1 MATLKDFVV
10 NRGLV
15 VNTTAT
21 VNGVDV
27 LANDWATLQSAYA
40 NDVSTLSSALANDAS
55 TYTTLV
61 GFINTVNGNV
71 SNITLSYQSNDAA
84 TLLSAYAN
92 DITTLNSA
100 YSNDASTLLTAR
112 SNDAAT
118 LSSALAN
125 DAATHT
131 SVTSGYQANDAA
143 TLLTARSNDAATL
156 ASALAN
162 DYSTYTTLV
171 SEYQA
176 NDATTFTTLT
186 GNYQANDA
194 STYTTLIG
202 YANIKANSSIT
213 LTAGDGLTGGGDL
226 SANRTFALDNTVV
239 RTTGTQTIN
248 GIKTFG
254 DSVIIMGDL
263 TVEGNTT
270 TIGTTSLLVEDKFIE
285 LASNTTG
292 NPVGDVGIYLNRGNQ
307 GNSAIYYDQSAGY
320 FALAHTADPATNTE
334 VFPTS
339 YGALRID
346 TLLVSNTTVVTN
358 LNADQLDGQS
368 GSYYVDFTNAT
379 NTNLITLDRVLANG
393 NSSAHSITVGG
404 LTVDTNTFHVDST
417 NNFVGVRTVSPQA
430 PLQVEAVGIATST
443 LPTTT
448 TTANQVLDSFAAS
461 AFRTA
466 KYTIQVHDTANNYY
480 HSCEILLIHDGS
492 AVYMT
497 EYAIIYTNVSL
508 AAFNADIAGG
518 NVRLLVTPTN
528 STNTIRVVRTALAV

>member
-40 NDVSTLSSALANDAS
+40 NDATTLSSALANDAS

-71 SNITLSYQSNDAA
+71 AGITSAFQANDAA

-100 YSNDASTLLTAR
+100 YANDITTLNSAR
-112 SNDAAT
+112 ANDVTT
-118 LSSALAN
+118 LNSALAN
-125 DAATHT
+125 DAATFT

-186 GNYQANDA
+186 SNYQANDA

-202 YANIKANSSIT
+202 YANIKANSSVT

-254 DSVIIMGDL
+254 DSIIVMGDL

-292 NPVGDVGIYLNRGNQ
+292 TPVGDVGIYLNRGDQ

-334 VFPTS
+334 VYPTS
-339 YGALRID
+339 YGALKID

-393 NSSAHSITVGG
+393 NSSTHSITVGG

-417 NNFVGVRTVSPQA
+417 NNFVGVRTLTPLA

-448 TTANQVLDSFAAS
+448 TTANQVLDTFAAA

-466 KYTIQVHDTANNYY
+466 KYTVQVHDTANNYY
-480 HSCEILLIHDGS
+480 HSCEILLVHDG
-492 AVYMT
+492 ATVYMT
-497 EYAIIYTNVSL
+497 EYAIVYTSISL
-508 AAFNADIAGG
+508 ASFNADIAGG

-528 STNTIRVVRTALAV
+528 NTNTIRVVRTALAV

>member
-40 NDVSTLSSALANDAS
+40 NDVTTLSSALANDAS

-71 SNITLSYQSNDAA
+71 AGITSAFQANDAA
-84 TLLSAYAN
+84 TLLSAYANDTTTLNSAYAN

-100 YSNDASTLLTAR
+100 YANDVTTL
-112 SNDAAT
+112 N
-118 LSSALAN
+118 SALAN
-125 DAATHT
+125 DAATFT

-186 GNYQANDA
+186 SNYQANDA

-202 YANIKANSSIT
+202 YSNIKANSSVT

-254 DSVIIMGDL
+254 DSIIIMGDL

-292 NPVGDVGIYLNRGNQ
+292 TPVGDVGIYLNRGDQ

-320 FALAHTADPATNTE
+320 FALAHTADLATNTE
-334 VFPTS
+334 VYPTS
-339 YGALRID
+339 YAALKID

-393 NSSAHSITVGG
+393 NSSTHSITVGG

-417 NNFVGVRTVSPQA
+417 NNFVGIRTLTPLA

-448 TTANQVLDSFAAS
+448 TTANQVLDTFAAA

-466 KYTIQVHDTANNYY
+466 KYTVQVHDTANNYY
-480 HSCEILLIHDGS
+480 HSCEILLVHDG
-492 AVYMT
+492 ATVYMT
-497 EYAIIYTNVSL
+497 EYAIVYTSISL
-508 AAFNADIAGG
+508 ASFNADIAGG

-528 STNTIRVVRTALAV
+528 NTNTIRVVRTALAV